1 MFGNK
6 KSLAKERQAKGGE
19 VAWASVLDVHYGMQ
33 SARMNGFNQV
43 QSTTEHDRITVRVE
57 QEGAGSFE
65 ATFRQVFKDQKP
77 MSGWQCKVIYDP
89 RDHERIAVVEGT
101 FMPPGIDHDRAERAL
116 DRRTEMKAALRDGNM
131 AKYIE
136 KRKADALAQAQA
148 GTLKGLV
155 MVDGKVISGGGLAPQ
170 VDVADQL
177 TKLAALRDQGILTDA
192 KFEAQKAKLLSSG

>member
-57 QEGAGSFE
+57 PEGAGSFE

-131 AKYIE
+131 AEYIE

-155 MVDGKVISGGGLAPQ
+155 MVDGKVISGGGSH
-170 VDVADQL
+170 
-177 TKLAALRDQGILTDA
+177 LRST
-192 KFEAQKAKLLSSG
+192 SPTS